1 MTQQSE
7 QPFARSIVLTK
18 RESPLANEIETLLAR
33 LADPN
38 HASAKL
44 THTVVY
50 LEDVFTD
57 TGHEADRVRF
67 DHMVQ
72 NLVSAQ
78 LAIVDLS
85 FAEQSY
91 YLLGLRQT
99 LSNNP
104 VIALAADATLPRFAN
119 PRFTAAPHPY
129 LDVSSPDWLDRA
141 DAICKTVNSIQ
152 QQGWQSDVRAMAA
165 FTVRP
170 LENNFK
176 ESKLH
181 GFEWHLPGMDP
192 FTNPGPTI
200 QIWRYKV
207 QDATGFD
214 AWVNSENIYMEMARF
229 WDRSVSA
236 QIRKR
241 GAVRHGPLSQRRR
254 KDALGLA
261 LAEKMGT
268 RAAVDIGD
276 VFVTPTDPASELH
289 ARAPTGNG
297 VRYVAHVATTIP
309 NEQSGGFTAGGDIG
323 KCMRNVFKA
332 LQQTRRQERA
342 KIGSVLFPLLG
353 SGDGGAH
360 PSLIAHQMVVALHGM
375 LAETDG
381 KTVEALGIGEVKKIG
396 LIAYMPSHLD
406 YLIRELDSCG
416 FVSKQ
421 VGA

>member
-1 MTQQSE
+1 MTAQNE
-7 QPFARSIVLTK
+7 LAAARSIVLTK
-18 RESPLANEIETLLAR
+18 RESPLANAIQTLVDR

-38 HASAKL
+38 HACAKL
-44 THTVVY
+44 THTTVF

-67 DHMVQ
+67 DHMIR
-72 NLVSAQ
+72 NLASAQ
-78 LAIVDLS
+78 LAIIDLS
-85 FAEQSY
+85 FAELSY

-99 LSNNP
+99 MSNNP
-104 VIALAADATLPRFAN
+104 VIALAEDGSLPSFAN

-129 LDVSSPDWLDRA
+129 LDASSPDWLDRA
-141 DAICKTVNSIQ
+141 DAICKAVNSIQ
-152 QQGWQSDVRAMAA
+152 QQGWQSDVRAMSA
-165 FTVRP
+165 FKVSP
-170 LENNFK
+170 LEGDFK

-181 GFEWHLPGMDP
+181 GFEWHMPGIDP

-200 QIWRYKV
+200 QIWRYNV

-241 GAVRHGPLSQRRR
+241 GSVRHGSLTQQRR

-268 RAAVDIGD
+268 HAAVDIGD

-289 ARAPTGNG
+289 AKAPNGNG

-309 NEQSGGFTAGGDIG
+309 NEKSGGFTAGGEIG
-323 KCMRNVFKA
+323 LCMRNVFKE
-332 LQQTRRQERA
+332 LQRTRKQDRT
-342 KIGSVLFPLLG
+342 KINSILFPLLG

-360 PSLIAHQMVVALHGM
+360 PSLIAHQMAVALHGM
-375 LAETDG
+375 FTESDSKEVDALAFKDI
-381 KTVEALGIGEVKKIG
+381 KAIG
-396 LIAYMPSHLD
+396 LIAYKPSHLD